1 MARTKQAMRRPRTVK
16 PLHQSLIEC
25 IEDNDV
31 NGLRRCL
38 SAGADPNKRVDR
50 GIKYGTPPLVLAAE
64 EGFADCIHYL
74 VLYGA
79 DVDESWGGRYNEDW
93 GDTKEYPE
101 TTALFH
107 AATSGYADAVNVLIA
122 AGAEVDFRRRLYTDE
137 NSMGPTALHWAASE
151 GTVDTVVA
159 LLRAGASVSSDNEAR
174 RDDETL
180 EFFRGRYARFD
191 GPYTP
196 LCEALDRTGSFWYRR
211 HKDAEERERIIHA
224 LLRAGAEFTPEHAA
238 VSATLRKVTGAGGAV
253 AYGRGHNRAL
263 VTILGR
269 GTRLPADVVPTIV
282 SFWSIWG
289 WCYLPPDQH
298 AIGPRPSS

>member
-1 MARTKQAMRRPRTVK
+1 MARTKQAMRRPRAVK

-25 IEDNDV
+25 ILDNDV
-31 NGLRRCL
+31 NGLERCL
-38 SAGADPNKRVDR
+38 RAGGDPNKRVDR

-64 EGFADCIHYL
+64 EGFADCMRVL
-74 VLYGA
+74 VRYGA
-79 DVDESWGGRYNEDW
+79 DVNESWGGRYNEDW
-93 GDTKEYPE
+93 GDTKEYPQ

-107 AATSGYADAVNVLIA
+107 AATSGYADAVDALIA
-122 AGAEVDFRRRLYTDE
+122 AGAEVDFRRRLHTDE

-211 HKDAEERERIIHA
+211 RKDGEERERIIHA

-238 VSATLRKVTGAGGAV
+238 VSDTLRKVTGAGGAV
-253 AYGRGHNRAL
+253 AYGRDHNRAL

-282 SFWSIWG
+282 GFWSSWG

>member
-16 PLHQSLIEC
+16 PLHTSLFEC
-25 IEDNDV
+25 IRNYDV

-38 SAGADPNKRVDR
+38 RAGGDPNKRVEDCESPM
-50 GIKYGTPPLVLAAE
+50 TPLVLAAE
-64 EGFADCIHYL
+64 EGFADGIRDL

-79 DVDESWGGRYNEDW
+79 DVDESWYGPWNEDW
-93 GDTKEYPE
+93 GDTKEPPQ

-107 AATSGYADAVNVLIA
+107 AATSGYADAVDALIA
-122 AGAEVDFRRRLYTDE
+122 AGAEVDFRRRIYTEQGTE
-137 NSMGPTALHWAASE
+137 NCLGPTALHWAAYD
-151 GTVDTVVA
+151 GTADIVVS

-174 RDDETL
+174 RDDNTL
-180 EFFRGRYARFD
+180 EFFRGRYARFH

-196 LCEALDRTGSFWYRR
+196 LCEALDREDG
-211 HKDAEERERIIHA
+211 EERDRIIHA

-238 VSATLRKVTGAGGAV
+238 VSDTLRKVTGAGGAV
-253 AYGRGHNRAL
+253 VYGRDHNRAL
-263 VTILGR
+263 VAILGR
-269 GTRLPADVVPTIV
+269 GTRLPADVVPKIV

-298 AIGPRPSS
+298 ATGPRPSS

>member
-1 MARTKQAMRRPRTVK
+1 MRRPRTVK
-16 PLHQSLIEC
+16 PPHTSLIEC
-25 IEDNDV
+25 IRNYDV

-38 SAGADPNKRVDR
+38 GAGADPNKR
-50 GIKYGTPPLVLAAE
+50 IENSESPMTPLVLAAE
-64 EGFADCIHYL
+64 EGFADGIRYL

-79 DVDESWGGRYNEDW
+79 DVDESWYGPWNEEF
-93 GDTKEYPE
+93 GDTKEPPQ

-107 AATSGYADAVNVLIA
+107 AATSGYADAVDALIA
-122 AGAEVDFRRRLYTDE
+122 AGAEVDFRRRIYTEQGTE
-137 NSMGPTALHWAASE
+137 NCLGPTALHWAAYD
-151 GTVDTVVA
+151 GTADIVVS

-174 RDDETL
+174 RDDNTL

-196 LCEALDRTGSFWYRR
+196 LCEALDREEG
-211 HKDAEERERIIHA
+211 EERDRIIHA

-238 VSATLRKVTGAGGAV
+238 VSDTLRKVTGAGGAV
-253 AYGRGHNRAL
+253 VYGRDHNRAL
-263 VTILGR
+263 VAILGR

>member
-1 MARTKQAMRRPRTVK
+1 MGSLSSMARTKQAMRRPRTVK
-16 PLHQSLIEC
+16 PLHTSLIEC
-25 IEDNDV
+25 IRNYDV

-38 SAGADPNKRVDR
+38 GAGADPNKR
-50 GIKYGTPPLVLAAE
+50 IENSESPMTPLVLAAE
-64 EGFADCIHYL
+64 EGFADGIRDL

-79 DVDESWGGRYNEDW
+79 DVDESWYGPWNEDW
-93 GDTKEYPE
+93 GDTKEPPQ

-107 AATSGYADAVNVLIA
+107 AATSGYADAVDALIA
-122 AGAEVDFRRRLYTDE
+122 AGAEVDFRRRIYTEQGTE
-137 NSMGPTALHWAASE
+137 NCLGPTALHWAAYD
-151 GTVDTVVA
+151 GTVDIVVS
-159 LLRAGASVSSDNEAR
+159 LLRAGASVFSDNEAR
-174 RDDETL
+174 RDDNTL

-196 LCEALDRTGSFWYRR
+196 LCEALDREDG
-211 HKDAEERERIIHA
+211 EERDRIIHA

-238 VSATLRKVTGAGGAV
+238 VSDTLRKVTGAGGAV
-253 AYGRGHNRAL
+253 VYGRDHNRAL
-263 VTILGR
+263 VAILGR